1 MEGETMDFLYGLGI
15 ILVASVLI
23 LLPTLLRKLRKK
35 PDDDLDRFFTD
46 KKEDNDESEHIKK
59 RTDH

>member
-1 MEGETMDFLYGLGI
+1 MDFLYGLGI